1 MDKQPHFWNRHM
13 DANASDDLVGLRT
26 DQLSFAPRY
35 LRRMWHGSY
44 AFRPFRR
51 VLVDRI
57 NCKKLLI
64 ATQAIQ
70 IVFSSALA
78 ILALTGLL
86 VYWQLLVIT
95 FFNGIITTVTQTAI
109 QALSMDIV
117 GEKNISNAIALNNVA
132 MNVTWAIGPAVGG
145 RSWLRWG
152 RQIVFG

>member
-35 LRRMWHGSY
+35 CAACGMSPMLLG
-44 AFRPFRR
+44 PFAG

-78 ILALTGLL
+78 IL
-86 VYWQLLVIT
+86 
-95 FFNGIITTVTQTAI
+95 
-109 QALSMDIV
+109 
-117 GEKNISNAIALNNVA
+117 
-132 MNVTWAIGPAVGG
+132 
-145 RSWLRWG
+145 
-152 RQIVFG
+152 